1 MANLA
6 GAALVHLGP
15 AGLEHEV
22 ARVHDAWL
30 GLRLRIKV
38 KVKVR
43 ARARARA
50 RVRVQVKFKVRVRVT
65 VVARDVRRVGGRLG
79 RTLRADAGGGVVNE
93 VLVRVRVRV

>member
-30 GLRLRIKV
+30 GLGL
-38 KVKVR
+38 
-43 ARARARA
+43 
-50 RVRVQVKFKVRVRVT
+50 
-65 VVARDVRRVGGRLG
+65 GLGLRLG
-79 RTLRADAGGGVVNE
+79 SGSGSGSG
-93 VLVRVRVRV
+93 

>member
-30 GLRLRIKV
+30 GLRLGLRL
-38 KVKVR
+38 R
-43 ARARARA
+43 L
-50 RVRVQVKFKVRVRVT
+50 
-65 VVARDVRRVGGRLG
+65 RVGLG
-79 RTLRADAGGGVVNE
+79 LGLGLG
-93 VLVRVRVRV
+93 LG

>member
-30 GLRLRIKV
+30 GLGLG
-38 KVKVR
+38 
-43 ARARARA
+43 
-50 RVRVQVKFKVRVRVT
+50 VQVKKV
-65 VVARDVRRVGGRLG
+65 
-79 RTLRADAGGGVVNE
+79 
-93 VLVRVRVRV
+93 

>member
-30 GLRLRIKV
+30 GLRRRIKV
-38 KVKVR
+38 KDLVRVR

-50 RVRVQVKFKVRVRVT
+50 RVRV
-65 VVARDVRRVGGRLG
+65 G
-79 RTLRADAGGGVVNE
+79 
-93 VLVRVRVRV
+93 

>member
-50 RVRVQVKFKVRVRVT
+50 RVRVKVKFKVRVRVT
-65 VVARDVRRVGGRLG
+65 VVARDVGRVGG
-79 RTLRADAGGGVVNE
+79 
-93 VLVRVRVRV
+93 